1 MASRTIDMFAP
12 RCGGPQVQSAFT
24 SVDLE
29 SSQQIQPAPSTAEAP
44 SPNTVS
50 STTTLS
56 EAFEG
61 CGRTGILVFSGVA
74 ILTLLLV
81 VGDGIVG

>member
-1 MASRTIDMFAP
+1 M
-12 RCGGPQVQSAFT
+12 QSAFT
-24 SVDLE
+24 AVDLE
-29 SSQQIQPAPSTAEAP
+29 SFQQIQPAPPTAEEP
-44 SPNTVS
+44 SPNTVT
-50 STTTLS
+50 STFS

-81 VGDGIVG
+81 IGDGIVG

>member
-24 SVDLE
+24 AVDLE
-29 SSQQIQPAPSTAEAP
+29 ASAQENRPAPPLPTAASSP
-44 SPNTVS
+44 STVS
-50 STTTLS
+50 STLS

-81 VGDGIVG
+81 IGDGIVG